1 MAWHVLVMEL
11 LKAKKKN
18 VHIEPGNA
26 VSRCV
31 VVTAVAGAEASQK
44 QK

>member
-1 MAWHVLVMEL
+1 MARPCHGIV
-11 LKAKKKN
+11 KGKKN